1 VDSIPP
7 GSNLTYDDTIVSP
20 SSPSKNQVRNCRT
33 KLGLTQA
40 QLAERAGISRTA
52 VTAIE
57 GERLVPSVAAALALA
72 DALGAT
78 VESLFGQAATTEP
91 AEIWA
96 WQPRSHSTPRSW
108 RAEVGGRIVNYPASS
123 LPMLTPLPDG
133 SATHSKTAQADETLV
148 LASCD
153 PAAGI
158 LASQFQAATGLRMIV
173 LPRSS
178 RQALEMLR
186 DGLVH
191 LAGLHLS
198 TRDEPERNA
207 DVVQKMLGDGYPLV
221 RVARWQEGIA
231 VASTARVRSVRA
243 AVSKS
248 FRWVSRE
255 PGSGARQCQDRL
267 LGGRPAP
274 RRLARDHLAVVD
286 AVQSGWVDAGICV
299 QLVSEEAGL
308 DFLPVQ
314 EEAYDV
320 CFPNRLISDRRVA
333 AFLSVIRSMAYRKLI
348 GELPGYDTQ
357 ETGELWS
364 PS

>member
-1 VDSIPP
+1 MSQ
-7 GSNLTYDDTIVSP
+7 SP
-20 SSPSKNQVRNCRT
+20 NNQVRSCRT

-72 DALGAT
+72 EAMGTT
-78 VESLFGQAATTEP
+78 VEDLFGQTASQAQREV
-91 AEIWA
+91 WA
-96 WQPRSHSTPRSW
+96 WPPASGASRAW
-108 RAEVGGRIVNYPASS
+108 RAEIDGRIVNYPASS
-123 LPMLTPLPDG
+123 VPMMTPLPDRL
-133 SATHSKTAQADETLV
+133 ATASKTSLADETLV

-158 LASQFQAATGLRMIV
+158 LASQYLAATGLRMIV

-198 TRDEPERNA
+198 TNDEPRRNA
-207 DVVQKMLGDGYPLV
+207 DLVQTLLGNDYQLV

-231 VASTARVRSVRA
+231 VAPSAGVRSVRA

-248 FRWVSRE
+248 FRWVGRE
-255 PGSGARQCQDRL
+255 PGSGARHCQDRL

-274 RRLARDHLAVVD
+274 RRLARNHWSVVD

-308 DFLPVQ
+308 NFLPVQ

-320 CFPNRLISDRRVA
+320 CFPNRLASDRRVTS
-333 AFLSVIRSMAYRKLI
+333 FLSVIRSMTYRNLI
-348 GELPGYDTQ
+348 GELPGYDAK
-357 ETGELWS
+357 ETGEVWS
-364 PS
+364 LT

>member
-1 VDSIPP
+1 MRLSR
-7 GSNLTYDDTIVSP
+7 GSKLTYDGKIVSH
-20 SSPSKNQVRNCRT
+20 SPLPNNQVRSCRT

-72 DALGAT
+72 DALGTT
-78 VESLFGQAATTEP
+78 VEALFGQSATSQP
-91 AEIWA
+91 AEVWA
-96 WQPRSHSTPRSW
+96 WQPRSNTSRSW
-108 RAEVGGRIVNYPASS
+108 RAEVGGKIVNYPASS
-123 LPMLTPLPDG
+123 VPMLTPLPDG
-133 SATHSKTAQADETLV
+133 AMAAAKSTQADETLV

-153 PAAGI
+153 PAAGM
-158 LASQFQAATGLRMIV
+158 LASQFLAATGMRMIV

-198 TRDEPERNA
+198 TREEPQRNA
-207 DVVQKMLGDGYPLV
+207 EVVRNILGDDYPLV

-231 VASTARVRSVRA
+231 VAPSARVRSVRS

-274 RRLARDHLAVVD
+274 RRLARDHWSVVD

-320 CFPNRLISDRRVA
+320 CFPSRLASDRRIA
-333 AFLSVIRSMAYRKLI
+333 AFLSVIRSTAYRKLI

-364 PS
+364 PR